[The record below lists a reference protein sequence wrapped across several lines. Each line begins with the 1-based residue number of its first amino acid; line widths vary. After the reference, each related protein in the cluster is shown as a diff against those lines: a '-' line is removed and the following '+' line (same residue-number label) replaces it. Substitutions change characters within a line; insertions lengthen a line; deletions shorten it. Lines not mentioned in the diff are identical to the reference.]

1 MPRMTTKLA
10 VAALVAAL
18 GLTAPLIAAD
28 EKKDPAKAD
37 AKPAEAKPA
46 EGKPAEGKPAES
58 KPVKPAETKPEAK
71 PAEVKPAEG
80 KVTEAKP
87 AEGGKTFNTAGGV
100 KVTVTT
106 EAKEAGAQAKD
117 IVWVHYTGRLAT
129 GAQFDS
135 SVGQAPF
142 KLTLGEGQVIKG
154 WDEGLVGMKIGEKR
168 RLEIPAAMGYGERGA
183 GDKIPPNSALVFD
196 VEMIGIAR
204 PGEQK

>member
-37 AKPAEAKPA
+37 AKPAEA
-46 EGKPAEGKPAES
+46 KPAES